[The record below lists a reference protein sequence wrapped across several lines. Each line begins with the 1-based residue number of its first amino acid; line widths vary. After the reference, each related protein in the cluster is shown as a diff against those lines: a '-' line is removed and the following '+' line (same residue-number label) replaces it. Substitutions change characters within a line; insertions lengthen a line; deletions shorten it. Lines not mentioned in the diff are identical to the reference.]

1 MDLKLENKAIIV
13 KDLKKTIT
21 TGITLRKKEI
31 IKGISFE
38 IEKNS
43 VFWFLWPNWAG
54 KTTTIKTLLGLLK
67 PTEGSIVINTSDLKK
82 DFREKIGFMPENTW
96 LYKYMTG
103 IQFLKMNWMF
113 YNKNTGKDFEKRSEE
128 ILKKVKLWHAKDQN
142 LTTYSKGMLQRIN
155 LAQAILHDP
164 EILFFD
170 EPMSWLDPIW
180 RVMVKDIIKELKE
193 QGKTIFMNSHILND
207 VQDLCDS
214 FCIIN
219 KGEIIDSWK
228 INEKLENGITLESY
242 FIDKILQHDKDA
254 FERVI

>member
-1 MDLKLENKAIIV
+1 MNTTNDSKAIIV
-13 KDLKKTIT
+13 KNLKKTIT
-21 TGITLRKKEI
+21 TGITLKKKEI
-31 IKGISFE
+31 IKWISFE

-43 VFWFLWPNWAG
+43 VFWFLWPNGAG

-67 PTEGSIVINTSDLKK
+67 PTEGTIEINTSENKN
-82 DFREKIGFMPENTW
+82 DFRKQIWFMPENTW

-113 YNKNTGKDFEKRSEE
+113 YNNKVDKKFYERSEE
-128 ILKKVKLWHAKDQN
+128 VLKKVKLWHAKDQN
-142 LTTYSKGMLQRIN
+142 LTSYSKGMLQRIN
-155 LAQAILHDP
+155 LAQAILHNP

-170 EPMSWLDPIW
+170 EPMSWLDPIG

-219 KGEIIDSWK
+219 KWEIIDYWK
-228 INEKLENGITLESY
+228 INEKLKEWETLEKY
-242 FIDKILQHDKDA
+242 FIDKILESDKEA
-254 FERVI
+254 FERVV